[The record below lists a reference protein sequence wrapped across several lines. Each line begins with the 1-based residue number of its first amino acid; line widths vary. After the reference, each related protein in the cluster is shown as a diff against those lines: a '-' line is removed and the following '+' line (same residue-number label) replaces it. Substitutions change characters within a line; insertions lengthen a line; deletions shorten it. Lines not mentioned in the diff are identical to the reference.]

1 MKKKRERLC
10 SVLIQKLV
18 VKYGHSNELVI
29 TALVD
34 QFVEEKAQ
42 IKPEDLA
49 KLEKEVVLSL
59 RARAQSKGK
68 SNDASDFGGPSST
81 SASASTSSNAIS
93 STKPLSVSNSKQ
105 TISESKTDIDID
117 PSLLK
122 PPPAGSEW
130 KVIAAYQELVSE
142 EKNRA
147 EKELARKKKT
157 DFKKALDDHISNAQE
172 YKKKHLDSSDKAY
185 NEHIRK
191 DIEKFHSEEALKRK
205 K

>member
-1 MKKKRERLC
+1 MSRIGKSPINIPSGVEVSLADKVIEVSGPKGKLKREIHNLSIVSIDDNII
-10 SVLIQKLV
+10 SVNVVNNSKKSIAMSGTTRALINNMVVGVSNGFEKKLLLNGV
-18 VKYGHSNELVI
+18 GY
-29 TALVD
+29 
-34 QFVEEKAQ
+34 
-42 IKPEDLA
+42 
-49 KLEKEVVLSL
+49 
-59 RARAQSKGK
+59 RAQSKGK

-147 EKELARKKKT
+147 EQELARKKE
-157 DFKKALDDHISNAQE
+157 N
-172 YKKKHLDSSDKAY
+172 
-185 NEHIRK
+185 
-191 DIEKFHSEEALKRK
+191 
-205 K
+205 